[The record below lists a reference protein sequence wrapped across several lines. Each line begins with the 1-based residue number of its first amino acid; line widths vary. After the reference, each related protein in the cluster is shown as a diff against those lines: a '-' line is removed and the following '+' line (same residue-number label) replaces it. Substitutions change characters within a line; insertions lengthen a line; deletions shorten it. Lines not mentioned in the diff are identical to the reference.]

1 MRKSVWPLREIV
13 SGLEREETVLIKK
26 EIRKY
31 IRDIY
36 DHTIQV
42 IDTTESFRDSTGSL
56 LDLYLST
63 VSNRTND
70 VMKVLTMIST
80 IFMPLT
86 FIAGVYG
93 MNFEHMPE
101 LGWRYGYFVVLGLMI
116 ISIIIMLMWFRRK
129 KWL

>member
-1 MRKSVWPLREIV
+1 MRRSVWPLREII

-56 LDLYLST
+56 LDLYLSSM
-63 VSNRTND
+63 SNRTND

-93 MNFEHMPE
+93 MNFENMPE
-101 LGWRYGYFVVLGLMI
+101 LRWEYGYFVTLGVMA
-116 ISIIIMLMWFRRK
+116 ISIILMLMWFRRK

>member
-1 MRKSVWPLREIV
+1 MRRSVWPLREII
-13 SGLEREETVLIKK
+13 SGLEREESVLIKK

-56 LDLYLST
+56 LDLYLSS

-93 MNFEHMPE
+93 MNFENMPE
-101 LGWRYGYFVVLGLMI
+101 LRLKYGYFVTLAVMAV
-116 ISIIIMLMWFRRK
+116 SIILMLMWFRRK

>member
-1 MRKSVWPLREIV
+1 
-13 SGLEREETVLIKK
+13 
-26 EIRKY
+26 
-31 IRDIY
+31 
-36 DHTIQV
+36 
-42 IDTTESFRDSTGSL
+42 
-56 LDLYLST
+56 

-101 LGWRYGYFVVLGLMI
+101 LQWRYGYFIILGLMT
-116 ISIIIMLMWFRRK
+116 ISIILMLMWFRRK